1 MSGSLP
7 PQKITFCYALAVLWK
22 IDFNFPQLC
31 TSMIQIMAVVTGCVI
46 NVNSNGIYWNNE
58 TISCS
63 YLIFAW
69 LQTENNFNQKDIKK
83 NS

>member
-1 MSGSLP
+1 
-7 PQKITFCYALAVLWK
+7 
-22 IDFNFPQLC
+22 
-31 TSMIQIMAVVTGCVI
+31 MIQIMAVVTGCVI

-69 LQTENNFNQKDIKK
+69 LQTEKNFNQKDIKK
-83 NS
+83 TVKLFKNVIIEKELKLKPTSFK